1 MGNRNLP
8 YLRIEWGNLVRPA
21 HCCQPT
27 TRHLCQLTTA
37 ESLQDNLPQ
46 SIHCRDNTLWV
57 AGGRTGQAG
66 GWVGRM
72 WELPIFTSPIATT
85 ATLSCGSF
93 RVQAVWRQ
101 RAGSSSWECPI
112 FTSGSRGRGC
122 ENGAHQLPPPPCHPS
137 CPPPNGLN
145 TVTVIQQPEV

>member
-8 YLRIEWGNLVRPA
+8 YLRIERGNLVWPA

-27 TRHLCQLTTA
+27 TRHLCQLTTT

-46 SIHCRDNTLWV
+46 SIHCGDNTLWV

-66 GWVGRM
+66 RWVGGQNVGASHFHIPRRHHGHA
-72 WELPIFTSPIATT
+72 ELWAIQSSGRLA
-85 ATLSCGSF
+85 AAG
-93 RVQAVWRQ
+93 RQ
-101 RAGSSSWECPI
+101 QQLGVSI

-122 ENGAHQLPPPPCHPS
+122 ENGAHQPPPPP

-145 TVTVIQQPEV
+145 TATVTQQPEL